1 MFNLSS
7 PARWSRLLASPRFR
21 LAILYS
27 AVVGSILL
35 GLAYATHRVMDRISA
50 QTIDR
55 ELDLLSTSLSAQ
67 FETYLK
73 EPGQLPQN
81 IDRNIIKL
89 CRVGDRCMLDPD
101 PSGNYSS
108 LLKLIQDDYHL
119 QFLDIQGNAIAAIAE
134 KPGRFPMQSN
144 FTAYHTVTDAQ
155 GIPYHLHYKRLK
167 TRQGQDWGYLQVGRS
182 VKQFDAYMQDFHLLI
197 ALGIPTTMGLLGW
210 ASWWVAGVA
219 MRPIY
224 KSYEKMQR
232 FTADASHELRT
243 PIAATRAMLEVA
255 IAQIDVYD
263 TTETRQTLV
272 SLQRQN
278 DRIGQLAQDLLL
290 LSRLDLAQQEQSEQS
305 SEHQES
311 ICLNELVQDLE
322 EELAPLAL
330 ATQVELV
337 SEILCFQQLYTTGN
351 INQLYRL
358 LSNLISNAIQ
368 YTLPQGHVKIQ
379 LSHRQNDAIVLIQDT
394 GIGINKDDLPYLF
407 DRFYRIRDDRSR
419 ESGGVGL
426 GLAIAQAIAI
436 AHKGQIHVQSQPGVG
451 SSFTVKLPLRTLV
464 SQSVSQL

>member
-7 PARWSRLLASPRFR
+7 PVRWSKLSTSPRFR

-35 GLAYATHRVMDRISA
+35 GLAYATHRVMDRIST

-73 EPGQLPQN
+73 VPGKLPQE
-81 IDRNIIKL
+81 IDRNIVKI
-89 CRVGDRCMLDPD
+89 CRVNDRCTLALN
-101 PSGNYSS
+101 PSANHSS
-108 LLKLIQDDYHL
+108 LSKLIQDDYHL
-119 QFLDIQGNAIAAIAE
+119 QLLDIQGNAVAAIAE
-134 KPGRFPMQSN
+134 RPGRFPKQSN
-144 FTAYHTVTDAQ
+144 SAFYHTVTDAH
-155 GIPYHLHYKRLK
+155 GIPYHLHYKLLK
-167 TRQGQDWGYLQVGRS
+167 TNQGQDWGYLQVGRS
-182 VKQFDAYMQDFHLLI
+182 VRQFDTYMRDFHLLI
-197 ALGIPTTMGLLGW
+197 TLGIPTTMGLLGW

-255 IAQIDVYD
+255 IAQIDVCD
-263 TTETRQTLV
+263 NTETRQTLV

-278 DRIGQLAQDLLL
+278 DRIGRLAQDLLL
-290 LSRLDLAQQEQSEQS
+290 LSRLDLAQQDQAEESPENQQ
-305 SEHQES
+305 QES
-311 ICLNELVQDLE
+311 ICLNELVQDIE

-330 ATQVELV
+330 AAQVELV
-337 SEILCFQQLYTTGN
+337 SEIQRSKQLYITGN
-351 INQLYRL
+351 LNQMYRL

-368 YTLPQGHVKIQ
+368 YTLPQGRVKIQ
-379 LSHRQNDAIVLIQDT
+379 LSHRQNDAIVLIRDT
-394 GIGINKDDLPYLF
+394 GIGIDKDDLPYLF
-407 DRFYRIRDDRSR
+407 DRFYRVKDDRSR

-426 GLAIAQAIAI
+426 GLAIARAIAI
-436 AHKGQIHVQSQPGVG
+436 AHRGQISVQSQRGVG
-451 SSFTVKLPLRTLV
+451 SSFTVKLPLRTPF
-464 SQSVSQL
+464 SK

>member
-1 MFNLSS
+1 MFNLFS
-7 PARWSRLLASPRFR
+7 PMRWSKLSTSPRFR
-21 LAILYS
+21 LAILYA

-35 GLAYATHRVMDRISA
+35 GLAYATHRVMDRISV

-67 FETYLK
+67 FENYLK
-73 EPGQLPQN
+73 SPGEFPQD
-81 IDRNIIKL
+81 IDRNIVKL
-89 CRVGDRCMLDPD
+89 CRVDDPCTLDLS
-101 PSGNYSS
+101 PSANDSS

-119 QFLDIQGNAIAAIAE
+119 QLLDLQGNPVAAIAE
-134 KPGRFPMQSN
+134 RPGRFPKQSDFN
-144 FTAYHTVTDAQ
+144 SYHTVIDAQ
-155 GIPYHLHYKRLK
+155 GDPYHLHYKLLK
-167 TRQGQDWGYLQVGRS
+167 TNQGQDWGYLQVGRS
-182 VKQFDAYMQDFHLLI
+182 VKQFDTYMRDFHLLI
-197 ALGIPTTMGLLGW
+197 TLGIPTTMGLLGW

-263 TTETRQTLV
+263 NTETRQTLL

-278 DRIGQLAQDLLL
+278 DRIGRLAQDLLL
-290 LSRLDLAQQEQSEQS
+290 LSRLDLAQQDQAEDRP
-305 SEHQES
+305 EHPQQES
-311 ICLNELVQDLE
+311 ICLNELIQDLE
-322 EELAPLAL
+322 EELAPLAM
-330 ATQVELV
+330 AAQVELMIKPQH
-337 SEILCFQQLYTTGN
+337 SKSLYITGN
-351 INQLYRL
+351 ANQIYRL

-368 YTLPQGHVKIQ
+368 YTLPQGHVNIQ

-394 GIGINKDDLPYLF
+394 GIGIDAEDLPYLF
-407 DRFYRIRDDRSR
+407 DRFYRVKHDRSR

-426 GLAIAQAIAI
+426 GLAIAKAIAL
-436 AHKGQIHVQSQPGVG
+436 AHRGQISIQSQRGVG
-451 SSFTVKLPLRTLV
+451 SSFTVRLPLSPQT
-464 SQSVSQL
+464 S

>member
-1 MFNLSS
+1 M
-7 PARWSRLLASPRFR
+7 RWSKLSTSPRFR

-27 AVVGSILL
+27 GVVGSILL
-35 GLAYATHRVMDRISA
+35 GLAYATHRVMDRIST

-73 EPGQLPQN
+73 VPGELPQEV
-81 IDRNIIKL
+81 DRTIIKL
-89 CRVGDRCMLDPD
+89 CRVNDQCTLNLN
-101 PSGNYSS
+101 SSTHHSS

-119 QFLDIQGNAIAAIAE
+119 QFLDIQGKAIAAIAE
-134 KPGRFPMQSN
+134 KPGRFPTQSN
-144 FTAYHTVTDAQ
+144 FASYHTVTDAQ
-155 GIPYHLHYKRLK
+155 GLPYHLHYKRLK
-167 TRQGQDWGYLQVGRS
+167 TNQGQDWGYLQVGRS
-182 VKQFDAYMQDFHLLI
+182 VRQFDTYMRDFHLLI
-197 ALGIPTTMGLLGW
+197 MLGIPTTMGLLGW

-224 KSYEKMQR
+224 KSYEEMQR

-255 IAQIDVYD
+255 IAQIDVCD
-263 TTETRQTLV
+263 NTETRQTLV

-278 DRIGQLAQDLLL
+278 DRIGRLAQDLLL
-290 LSRLDLAQQEQSEQS
+290 LSRLDLAQQDQAEEGPENQL
-305 SEHQES
+305 QES

-330 ATQVELV
+330 EAQVELV
-337 SEILCFQQLYTTGN
+337 SEIQCSKQLYITGN
-351 INQLYRL
+351 LNQMYRL
-358 LSNLISNAIQ
+358 LSNLVSNAIQ
-368 YTLPQGHVKIQ
+368 YTLPQGRVKIQ
-379 LSHRQNDAIVLIQDT
+379 LSHRQNEAIVLVQDT
-394 GIGINKDDLPYLF
+394 GIGIDQDDLPHLF
-407 DRFYRIRDDRSR
+407 DRFYRVKDDRSR

-436 AHKGQIHVQSQPGVG
+436 AHRGQISVQSQRGVG
-451 SSFTVKLPLRTLV
+451 SSFTVKLPLRTSL
-464 SQSVSQL
+464 SKYIK